1 MTVPA
6 APPPAV
12 RLSDACPSCGA
23 SFDGGPIPE
32 NIRQHYGPPYR
43 WSRRIAIVDR
53 DLDRCV
59 AYRCPDCAHE
69 WPSEQRTPTP
79 GADDGR

>member
-1 MTVPA
+1 MTARKVPGRC
-6 APPPAV
+6 PAC
-12 RLSDACPSCGA
+12 DAD
-23 SFDGGPIPE
+23 FDGGEIPE
-32 NIRQHYGPPYR
+32 RIRQHYSPPYR

-79 GADDGR
+79 GATDDR